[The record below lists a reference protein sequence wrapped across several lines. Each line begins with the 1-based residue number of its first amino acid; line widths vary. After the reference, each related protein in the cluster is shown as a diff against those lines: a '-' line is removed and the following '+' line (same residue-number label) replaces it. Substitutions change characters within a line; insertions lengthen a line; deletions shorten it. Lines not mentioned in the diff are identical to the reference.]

1 MEKNK
6 KEVKIRIA
14 GMGALGVMYG
24 DFIKEQ
30 GGGDIAF
37 VMDRQRLEKYQGQDH
52 Q

>member
-1 MEKNK
+1 MEENK

-30 GGGDIAF
+30 GGDIAF

>member
-24 DFIKEQ
+24 DFIKVQ
-30 GGGDIAF
+30 GGDIAF